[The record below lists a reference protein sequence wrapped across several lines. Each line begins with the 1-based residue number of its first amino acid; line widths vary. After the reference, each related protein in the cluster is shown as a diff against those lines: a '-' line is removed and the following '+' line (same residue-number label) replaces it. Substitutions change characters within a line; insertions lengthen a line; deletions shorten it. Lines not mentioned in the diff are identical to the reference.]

1 MGFCFNPHLFHVG
14 TGRLTARDEPNP
26 QVGWDG
32 TTGKYCLVETQARGV
47 VGPLAEP
54 EAYEKSNPGCGKN
67 QQSYES
73 MTRQAVKP
81 GRPGHLTGMER
92 PISSVQAGERS
103 ENGKPALPRLD
114 LRAEPEARALAG
126 LRCDRRRCLQGR
138 EFAFLLR
145 ILRGTSEGSYKT
157 RGQQSY
163 AHKLPNKI
171 RFTSE

>member
-1 MGFCFNPHLFHVG
+1 
-14 TGRLTARDEPNP
+14 
-26 QVGWDG
+26 
-32 TTGKYCLVETQARGV
+32 
-47 VGPLAEP
+47 
-54 EAYEKSNPGCGKN
+54 
-67 QQSYES
+67 

-103 ENGKPALPRLD
+103 ENKKPALPRLD
-114 LRAEPEARALAG
+114 LQAEPEARALAG

-145 ILRGTSEGSYKT
+145 ILRGTLEGSYET

-163 AHKLPNKI
+163 AHKLPNQTRYVSPANECWCWAAPTRKKWREPYAGRLARTVPLGGPGQQRTGAYLTRGTEKLI
-171 RFTSE
+171 EYKTYL